1 MHLLTPFLT
10 VAIICRLLPL
20 AAQPTS
26 GAPITPTM
34 GVRNL
39 LSIRLA
45 DPVIQVPSKIL
56 LKWDLASAKRG
67 GYVNLERA
75 AFQEGPFEVIAVI
88 RQDSVESNF
97 TDEQPMK
104 GKNFYRLN
112 WVLEDG
118 TRHVSNTVQ
127 ANLAGDMTCKFYP
140 NPVDNVLI
148 VRSEQPLD
156 LILSDGNGK
165 VRINLKLQAGL
176 QTVDVSSLDKGLYII
191 TLTQAESGRKI
202 TEKLIKN

>member
-1 MHLLTPFLT
+1 
-10 VAIICRLLPL
+10 
-20 AAQPTS
+20 
-26 GAPITPTM
+26 
-34 GVRNL
+34 
-39 LSIRLA
+39 
-45 DPVIQVPSKIL
+45 
-56 LKWDLASAKRG
+56 
-67 GYVNLERA
+67 
-75 AFQEGPFEVIAVI
+75 
-88 RQDSVESNF
+88 
-97 TDEQPMK
+97 
-104 GKNFYRLN
+104 
-112 WVLEDG
+112 
-118 TRHVSNTVQ
+118 
-127 ANLAGDMTCKFYP
+127 

>member
-1 MHLLTPFLT
+1 MQLLTPLLT
-10 VAIICRLLPL
+10 VAIICHLFPV

-26 GAPITPTM
+26 GAPLAPTM

-39 LSIRLA
+39 LSIRLD
-45 DPVIQVPSKIL
+45 DPVIQVPSKVQL
-56 LKWDLASAKRG
+56 RWELASMERG
-67 GYVNLERA
+67 GYANLERA
-75 AFQEGPFEVIAVI
+75 AFREGPYEVVAVL
-88 RQDSVESNF
+88 RQDSVENRF
-97 TDEQPMK
+97 TDEQPLK
-104 GKNFYRLN
+104 GKNFYRLK
-112 WVLEDG
+112 WILKDG
-118 TRHVSNTVQ
+118 TQFVSNTVQ

-156 LILSDGNGK
+156 LVISDATGKLRLS
-165 VRINLKLQAGL
+165 LKLQAGL

-191 TLTQAESGRKI
+191 TLTQVESGRKI